1 MTHLMSTVY
10 YQAINDAINADK
22 AIFNANSYPICKQEY
37 FFYYLAIYDAVIAIL
52 FELFRYI
59 SKHTKVYKT
68 SLAVK
73 MQIKIC
79 NL

>member
-1 MTHLMSTVY
+1 MQIHILFVNKN
-10 YQAINDAINADK
+10 I
-22 AIFNANSYPICKQEY
+22 

-59 SKHTKVYKT
+59 SKHTGVYKT

>member
-22 AIFNANSYPICKQEY
+22 AIFILFVNKNI

-59 SKHTKVYKT
+59 SKHTGVYKT